1 MAQVKDDSVKANEE
15 AKDNPKVSTASTGEG
30 RAKENGVPANNVAV
44 PIQTVSRDELAKP
57 EYTMVDGKL
66 EIERGHPNYIFDNQ
80 RNQQAQEN
88 TVEVAA
94 GTRTSEGKLM
104 ENHPQADD
112 ANPSIVDK
120 SSGETAEEKQNR
132 ENLKK

>member
-1 MAQVKDDSVKANEE
+1 MANTNKTDSNSTTHGKEPQPTAATGDERARKD
-15 AKDNPKVSTASTGEG
+15 
-30 RAKENGVPANNVAV
+30 GVPSNNVAV
-44 PIQTVSRDELAKP
+44 PIQVVDRDEIRKD
-57 EYTMVDGKL
+57 EYQLKDGKL

-88 TVEVAA
+88 TVEIAA
-94 GTRTSEGKLM
+94 GIRNDDGTLK

-112 ANPSIVDK
+112 ANPAVVSKDSDGTEV
-120 SSGETAEEKQNR
+120 ERRNR

>member
-1 MAQVKDDSVKANEE
+1 MAQIKDDSNKVE
-15 AKDNPKVSTASTGEG
+15 KDSPKVSTASTGDE
-30 RAKENGVPANNVAV
+30 RAKENGVPSNNVAV
-44 PIQTVSRDELAKP
+44 PIQVIDRDEIRKP
-57 EYTMVDGKL
+57 EYSLADGKL

-88 TVEVAA
+88 TVEIAA
-94 GTRTSEGKLM
+94 GIRNEDGTLK

-112 ANPSIVDK
+112 ANPSVVKED
-120 SSGETAEEKQNR
+120 SSETKEEKVNR